1 MARQDNWS
9 GPILIVI
16 GLVFLLSNLDLV
28 DLGDLLRF
36 WPLIL
41 IAVGA
46 RLVFRDRGSG
56 SGSSSGPPPPPS

>member
-9 GPILIVI
+9 GAILIVI
-16 GLVFLLSNLDLV
+16 GIVFLLSNLDLV

-56 SGSSSGPPPPPS
+56 SGPASGPAAP

>member
-1 MARQDNWS
+1 MARQNNWS
-9 GPILIVI
+9 GPVLIVVGI
-16 GLVFLLSNLDLV
+16 VFLLSNLDLV
-28 DLGDLLRF
+28 DLGDLVRF

-56 SGSSSGPPPPPS
+56 SGSSSGPAAPPS

>member
-1 MARQDNWS
+1 MARPDNWS
-9 GPILIVI
+9 GVVLIVI
-16 GLVFLLSNLDLV
+16 GVIFLLSNLDLV

-46 RLVFRDRGSG
+46 RLVFQSRGSG
-56 SGSSSGPPPPPS
+56 SGPAAGPPPPPS

>member
-1 MARQDNWS
+1 MARRDNWS
-9 GPILIVI
+9 GPILIVV
-16 GLVFLLSNLDLV
+16 GVVFLLSNLDIV

-56 SGSSSGPPPPPS
+56 SGPSSGAPPPP

>member
-1 MARQDNWS
+1 MARPDNWS
-9 GPILIVI
+9 GVVLIVI
-16 GLVFLLSNLDLV
+16 GVIFLLSNLDLV

-46 RLVFRDRGSG
+46 RLVFQNRGSG
-56 SGSSSGPPPPPS
+56 SGPAAGPPPPPS

>member
-1 MARQDNWS
+1 MARHDNWS
-9 GPILIVI
+9 GPILIAI
-16 GLVFLLSNLDLV
+16 GIVFLLSNLDLV

-56 SGSSSGPPPPPS
+56 SGPASGPPAPPS